1 MYRFIQ
7 QNRKIRKDLDALRGT
22 TVTVYISRTTS
33 ELTTFPDTGAGGG
46 RSQTLTVHGAR
57 GRARRAH
64 GTGVRGVLHPGIMQL
79 SPQREITSERL

>member
-46 RSQTLTVHGAR
+46 AFTNADSAWS
-57 GRARRAH
+57 A
-64 GTGVRGVLHPGIMQL
+64 GTG
-79 SPQREITSERL
+79 SPSSRDRRQGGSPSGHNATFSTERNHQ